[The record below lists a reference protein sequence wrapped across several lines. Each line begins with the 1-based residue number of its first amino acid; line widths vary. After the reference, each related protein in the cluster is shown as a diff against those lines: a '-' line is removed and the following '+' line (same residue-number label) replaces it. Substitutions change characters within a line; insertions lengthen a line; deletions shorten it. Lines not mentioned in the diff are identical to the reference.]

1 VSRTIRRV
9 ARQGHDGSGLGLHR
23 PQRCA
28 MIVAQSTIRKQAQSA
43 MTKPVDLIMTADAAA
58 DPARDAAIRRVLR
71 HGHNI
76 DITTTGRRTGLPR
89 RIEITFHSIDGRL
102 YISGMPS
109 QRARAWLQNLRAD
122 PRFTFH
128 LKALLQADLPATA
141 REITDE
147 AERREVLAKVARVW
161 NRDPEPMVRFSPLI
175 EVAIEGYAPAPV
187 GQGSAASA

>member
-1 VSRTIRRV
+1 
-9 ARQGHDGSGLGLHR
+9 
-23 PQRCA
+23 
-28 MIVAQSTIRKQAQSA
+28 
-43 MTKPVDLIMTADAAA
+43 MTNPASVTNTSEDAA

-89 RIEITFHSIDGRL
+89 RIEITFHSFDGHL

-109 QRARAWLQNLRAD
+109 QQTRAWLRNLRAN

-147 AERREVLAKVARVW
+147 AERREVLAKVAKAW
-161 NRDPEPMVRFSPLI
+161 NREPEPMVRFSPLV
-175 EVAIEGYAPAPV
+175 EVSIEGFAPTPV
-187 GQGSAASA
+187 G